1 MLTTGAEDVNR
12 DLRLFTGRANP
23 ELGKEIGSILGVE
36 LGKIAIATFPD
47 SEIHVQIEE
56 SIRGADIYIVQPTCE
71 PVNDNLMELL
81 IVMDALKRAS
91 ARQIT
96 AVIPYFGYARQ
107 DHKSTGREPISAK
120 LVANLLASAGADRII
135 SVDLHATQ
143 IQGFFA
149 IPFDH
154 LTALATLASCL
165 KEKHVENG
173 VIVSPDVGRAK
184 FAEKYADLL
193 ELPMA
198 LMHKRRAGVGG
209 TDVEV
214 KAEIVGDVRG
224 RTPII
229 IDDLIASGS
238 IYKHADSLVAEG
250 ANPAYISIT
259 HPVLTDDS
267 TQRLNRPSIQEI
279 VTTNTI
285 PVPAEKQ
292 IDGKVSVLSIAPLLA
307 EAILRIHKHKS
318 VSKVFLDQ
326 QVIFPV

>member
-1 MLTTGAEDVNR
+1 MLTAGVENVNR
-12 DLRLFTGRANP
+12 DFRLFTGRANP

-120 LVANLLASAGADRII
+120 LVANLLVSAGADRII

-143 IQGFFA
+143 IQGFFD

-154 LTALATLASCL
+154 LTALATLASYL

-259 HPVLTDDS
+259 HPVLTGDS

-292 IDGKVSVLSIAPLLA
+292 TDGKVSVLSIAPLLA
-307 EAILRIHKHKS
+307 EAILRIHKHKA

>member
-1 MLTTGAEDVNR
+1 MLTAGVENVNR
-12 DLRLFTGRANP
+12 DFRLFTGRANP
-23 ELGKEIGSILGVE
+23 GLGKEIGSILGVE

-143 IQGFFA
+143 IQGFFD

-154 LTALATLASCL
+154 LTALATLASYL

-173 VIVSPDVGRAK
+173 VIVSPDVGWAK

-307 EAILRIHKHKS
+307 EAILRIHQHKS

>member
-1 MLTTGAEDVNR
+1 
-12 DLRLFTGRANP
+12 
-23 ELGKEIGSILGVE
+23 LGVE
-36 LGKIAIATFPD
+36 LGKIAIATSPD

-143 IQGFFA
+143 IQGFFD

-154 LTALATLASCL
+154 LTALATLASYL

-193 ELPMA
+193 GLPMA
-198 LMHKRRAGVGG
+198 LMHKRRAGIGG

-214 KAEIVGDVRG
+214 KAEIIGDVRE

-259 HPVLTDDS
+259 HPVLTGDA

-292 IDGKVSVLSIAPLLA
+292 IDGKVNVLSIAPLLA
-307 EAILRIHKHKS
+307 EAILRIHQHKS

>member
-1 MLTTGAEDVNR
+1 MLTAGVENVNR
-12 DLRLFTGRANP
+12 DFRLFTGRANP
-23 ELGKEIGSILGVE
+23 GLGKEIGSILGVE

-143 IQGFFA
+143 IQGFFD

-154 LTALATLASCL
+154 LTALATLASYL

-214 KAEIVGDVRG
+214 KAEIIGDVRG

>member
-1 MLTTGAEDVNR
+1 MLTAGVENVNR
-12 DLRLFTGRANP
+12 DFRLFTGRANP
-23 ELGKEIGSILGVE
+23 GLGKEIGSILGVE

-120 LVANLLASAGADRII
+120 LVANLLVSAGADRII

-143 IQGFFA
+143 IQGFFD

-154 LTALATLASCL
+154 LTALATLASYL

-198 LMHKRRAGVGG
+198 LMHKRRAGVGW

>member
-1 MLTTGAEDVNR
+1 
-12 DLRLFTGRANP
+12 
-23 ELGKEIGSILGVE
+23 
-36 LGKIAIATFPD
+36 
-47 SEIHVQIEE
+47 
-56 SIRGADIYIVQPTCE
+56 
-71 PVNDNLMELL
+71 MELL

-120 LVANLLASAGADRII
+120 LVANLLVSAGADRII

-143 IQGFFA
+143 IQGFFD

-154 LTALATLASCL
+154 LTALATLASYL

-292 IDGKVSVLSIAPLLA
+292 TDGKVSVLSIAPLLA

>member
-1 MLTTGAEDVNR
+1 MLTAGVENVNR
-12 DLRLFTGRANP
+12 DFRLFTGRANP

-71 PVNDNLMELL
+71 PVNDNLVELL

-143 IQGFFA
+143 IQGFFD

-154 LTALATLASCL
+154 LTALATLASYL

-214 KAEIVGDVRG
+214 KAEIIGDVRG

-259 HPVLTDDS
+259 HPVLTGDA

-307 EAILRIHKHKS
+307 EAILRIHQHKS

>member
-1 MLTTGAEDVNR
+1 MLTAGVENVNR
-12 DLRLFTGRANP
+12 DFRLFTGRANP

-143 IQGFFA
+143 IQGFFD

-154 LTALATLASCL
+154 LTALATLASYL

-214 KAEIVGDVRG
+214 KAEIIGDVRG

>member
-1 MLTTGAEDVNR
+1 MLTAGVENVNR
-12 DLRLFTGRANP
+12 DFRLFTGRANP
-23 ELGKEIGSILGVE
+23 GLGKEIGSILGVE

-143 IQGFFA
+143 IQGFFD

-154 LTALATLASCL
+154 LTALATLASYL

-214 KAEIVGDVRG
+214 KAEIIGDVRG

-292 IDGKVSVLSIAPLLA
+292 INGKVSVLSIAPLLA

>member
-1 MLTTGAEDVNR
+1 MLTAGVENVNR
-12 DLRLFTGRANP
+12 DFRLFTGRANP

-120 LVANLLASAGADRII
+120 LVANLLVSAGADRII

-143 IQGFFA
+143 IQGFFD

-154 LTALATLASCL
+154 LTALATLASYL

-318 VSKVFLDQ
+318 VSKVVLDQ
-326 QVIFPV
+326 QAIYPV

>member
-1 MLTTGAEDVNR
+1 MLTAGVENVNR
-12 DLRLFTGRANP
+12 DFRLFTGRANP

-143 IQGFFA
+143 IQGFFDV
-149 IPFDH
+149 PVDH
-154 LTALATLASCL
+154 LYAAPVMNEHFNSKNLTSDEL
-165 KEKHVENG
+165 
-173 VIVSPDVGRAK
+173 VIVSPDEGSIKRALGHVK
-184 FAEKYADLL
+184 RLGGSLAIVDKRRSSAEKTSQ
-193 ELPMA
+193 ENIIGGPVEGKVV
-198 LMHKRRAGVGG
+198 LMF
-209 TDVEV
+209 D
-214 KAEIVGDVRG
+214 D
-224 RTPII
+224 II
-229 IDDLIASGS
+229 STAGS
-238 IYKHADSLVAEG
+238 ICGAAKILDRNGAKEIHVAATHGVLCGSAVSRVQEAPITSL
-250 ANPAYISIT
+250 
-259 HPVLTDDS
+259 VLTDTLPLGES
-267 TQRLNRPSIQEI
+267 QLFPKI
-279 VTTNTI
+279 V
-285 PVPAEKQ
+285 
-292 IDGKVSVLSIAPLLA
+292 VLSVASLLG
-307 EAILRIHKHKS
+307 EGIKRIHRNES
-318 VSKVFLDQ
+318 VSRLFD
-326 QVIFPV
+326 

>member
-1 MLTTGAEDVNR
+1 MENVNR
-12 DLRLFTGRANP
+12 DFRLFTGRANP

-143 IQGFFA
+143 IQGFFD

-154 LTALATLASCL
+154 LTALATLASYL

>member
-1 MLTTGAEDVNR
+1 MLTAGVENVNR
-12 DLRLFTGRANP
+12 DFRLFTGRANP
-23 ELGKEIGSILGVE
+23 GLGKEIGSILGVE

-107 DHKSTGREPISAK
+107 DHKSTGRDPISAK

-143 IQGFFA
+143 IQGFFD

-154 LTALATLASCL
+154 LTALATLASYL

-318 VSKVFLDQ
+318 VS
-326 QVIFPV
+326 

>member
-1 MLTTGAEDVNR
+1 MENVNR
-12 DLRLFTGRANP
+12 DFRLFTGRANP

-143 IQGFFA
+143 IQGFFD

-154 LTALATLASCL
+154 LTALATLASYL

-214 KAEIVGDVRG
+214 KAEIIGDVRG

-238 IYKHADSLVAEG
+238 IYKHADSLVTEG

>member
-1 MLTTGAEDVNR
+1 MLTAGVENVNR
-12 DLRLFTGRANP
+12 DFRLFTGRANP

-143 IQGFFA
+143 IQGFFD

-154 LTALATLASCL
+154 LTALATLASYL

-214 KAEIVGDVRG
+214 KAEIIGDVRG

-259 HPVLTDDS
+259 HPVLTGDA

>member
-1 MLTTGAEDVNR
+1 
-12 DLRLFTGRANP
+12 
-23 ELGKEIGSILGVE
+23 
-36 LGKIAIATFPD
+36 
-47 SEIHVQIEE
+47 
-56 SIRGADIYIVQPTCE
+56 
-71 PVNDNLMELL
+71 MELL

-120 LVANLLASAGADRII
+120 LVANLLVSAGADRII

-143 IQGFFA
+143 IQGFFD

-154 LTALATLASCL
+154 LTALATLASYL

>member
-1 MLTTGAEDVNR
+1 MDNVNR
-12 DLRLFTGRANP
+12 DFRLFTGRANP

-143 IQGFFA
+143 IQGFFD

-154 LTALATLASCL
+154 LTALATLASYL
-165 KEKHVENG
+165 KEKNIENG
-173 VIVSPDVGRAK
+173 VVISPDVGRAK

-193 ELPMA
+193 GLPMA
-198 LMHKRRAGVGG
+198 LMHKRRAGIGG
-209 TDVEV
+209 IEVEV
-214 KAEIVGDVRG
+214 KAEIIGDVQG

-238 IYKHADSLVAEG
+238 IYQHADSLVAEG

-259 HPVLTDDS
+259 HPVLTGNA
-267 TQRLNRPSIQEI
+267 TQRLNRSSIHEI

-292 IDGKVSVLSIAPLLA
+292 INGKVSVRSIAPLLA
-307 EAILRIHKHKS
+307 EAILRIHRHKS

-326 QVIFPV
+326 QVIFPVSRR

>member
-1 MLTTGAEDVNR
+1 MENVNR
-12 DLRLFTGRANP
+12 DFRLFTGRANP

-143 IQGFFA
+143 IQGFFD

-154 LTALATLASCL
+154 LTALATLASYL

-259 HPVLTDDS
+259 HPVLTGDS

>member
-1 MLTTGAEDVNR
+1 MENVNR
-12 DLRLFTGRANP
+12 DFRLFTGRANP
-23 ELGKEIGSILGVE
+23 GLGKEIGSILGVE

-143 IQGFFA
+143 IQGFFD

-154 LTALATLASCL
+154 LTALATLASYL

-214 KAEIVGDVRG
+214 KAEIIGDVRG

>member
-1 MLTTGAEDVNR
+1 MLITGAENVDR

-23 ELGKEIGSILGVE
+23 ELGKEIGAILGVE

-120 LVANLLASAGADRII
+120 LVANLLVSAGADRII

-143 IQGFFA
+143 IQGFFD

-154 LTALATLASCL
+154 LTALATLASYL

>member
-1 MLTTGAEDVNR
+1 MLTAGVENVNR
-12 DLRLFTGRANP
+12 DFRLFTGRANP

-56 SIRGADIYIVQPTCE
+56 SIRGADIYIVQQTCE

-143 IQGFFA
+143 IQGFFD

-154 LTALATLASCL
+154 LTALATLASYL

>member
-1 MLTTGAEDVNR
+1 MPIEGVESVTR
-12 DLRLFTGRANP
+12 DFRLFTGRANP

-36 LGKIAIATFPD
+36 LGKIAITTFPD

-56 SIRGADIYIVQPTCE
+56 SIRGADIYIVQPMCE

-143 IQGFFA
+143 IQGFFD

-154 LTALATLASCL
+154 LTALATLAGYL
-165 KEKHVENG
+165 KEKHIENG
-173 VIVSPDVGRAK
+173 VIVSPDAGRAK

-198 LMHKRRAGVGG
+198 LMHKRRAGIGG
-209 TDVEV
+209 TEVEV
-214 KAEIVGDVRG
+214 QAEIVGDVQG

-259 HPVLTDDS
+259 HPVLTGNA
-267 TQRLNRPSIQEI
+267 TQRLNRSSIQEI

-292 IDGKVSVLSIAPLLA
+292 INGKVCVRSIAPLLA
-307 EAILRIHKHKS
+307 EAILRIHQHRS

>member
-1 MLTTGAEDVNR
+1 MLTAGVENVNR
-12 DLRLFTGRANP
+12 DFRLFTGRANP

-143 IQGFFA
+143 IQGFFD

-154 LTALATLASCL
+154 LTALATLASYL

>member
-1 MLTTGAEDVNR
+1 MLTAGVENVNR
-12 DLRLFTGRANP
+12 DFRLFTGRANP

-143 IQGFFA
+143 IQGFFD

-154 LTALATLASCL
+154 LTALATLASYL

-292 IDGKVSVLSIAPLLA
+292 IDGKVSVLSIAPLLS

>member
-1 MLTTGAEDVNR
+1 MLTAGVENVNR
-12 DLRLFTGRANP
+12 DFRLFTGRANP
-23 ELGKEIGSILGVE
+23 GLGKEIGSILGVE

-143 IQGFFA
+143 IQGFFD

-154 LTALATLASCL
+154 LTALATLASYL

>member
-1 MLTTGAEDVNR
+1 MENVNR
-12 DLRLFTGRANP
+12 DFRLFTGRANP

-36 LGKIAIATFPD
+36 LGEIAIATFPD

-120 LVANLLASAGADRII
+120 LVANLLVSAGADRII

-143 IQGFFA
+143 IQGFFD

-154 LTALATLASCL
+154 LTALATLASYL

>member
-1 MLTTGAEDVNR
+1 VLTAGVENVNR
-12 DLRLFTGRANP
+12 DFRLFTGRANP
-23 ELGKEIGSILGVE
+23 GLGKEIGSILGVE

-143 IQGFFA
+143 IQGFFD

-154 LTALATLASCL
+154 LTALATLASYL

-214 KAEIVGDVRG
+214 KAEIIGDVRG

>member
-1 MLTTGAEDVNR
+1 VLTAGVENVNR
-12 DLRLFTGRANP
+12 DFRLFTGRANP

-143 IQGFFA
+143 IQGFFD

-154 LTALATLASCL
+154 LTALATLASYL

-214 KAEIVGDVRG
+214 KAEIIGDVRG